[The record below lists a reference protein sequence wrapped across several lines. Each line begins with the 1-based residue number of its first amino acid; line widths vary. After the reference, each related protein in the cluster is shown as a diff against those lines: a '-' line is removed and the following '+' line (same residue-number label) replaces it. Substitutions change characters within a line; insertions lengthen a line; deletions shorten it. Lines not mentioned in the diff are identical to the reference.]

1 MICRDPVYRGQWGR
15 GDVSRWY
22 ALCIAPWMFAMLSIP
37 GLTLLLLGLV
47 VGLGTAIVWMLWEFE
62 QVSKPGRNSD
72 RFG

>member
-1 MICRDPVYRGQWGR
+1 
-15 GDVSRWY
+15 
-22 ALCIAPWMFAMLSIP
+22 MLSIP